1 MSALPSA
8 APTALPSA
16 PRTRIGP
23 SARRRV
29 GGLVAA
35 AFALSTIGAFVAPAA
50 VFGWGPSS
58 FSSADESELITLTN
72 QARAGAGLSALVVD
86 STLTSIARWRSED
99 MAVRDYFSH
108 QIPSPPGGM
117 VFAEMDRRG
126 YCYSLAG
133 ENIGWNTYPDNVA
146 TQQIQ
151 SMFLASPDHRANIMG
166 AAWNRIGVGAYED
179 ASGKKLWTVLFADA
193 CSAAPKPTPTPTPK
207 ATPKPTPKPTAA
219 PVVTP
224 PATQRPTAPPAATAV
239 PTATST
245 PTATPSPTPTL
256 SPTESPSA
264 APSPTQSPS
273 AAPSANSSES
283 PATAASAPAG
293 ALAPSGTLQIQESP
307 PAQGLVDTLV
317 GGVAGFFF
325 GG

>member
-8 APTALPSA
+8 VPAALASA
-16 PRTRIGP
+16 PRSRIGP

-29 GGLVAA
+29 SGLVAA
-35 AFALSTIGAFVAPAA
+35 AFALSTIGAFIAPAT

-72 QARAGAGLSALVVD
+72 QARASAGLSALVVD
-86 STLTSIARWRSED
+86 SALTSIARWRSED

-133 ENIGWNTYPDNVA
+133 ENIGWNTYPDDVA
-146 TQQIQ
+146 TEQIQ
-151 SMFLASPDHRANIMG
+151 SMFLASPDHRANILG

-207 ATPKPTPKPTAA
+207 PTPKPTVA
-219 PVVTP
+219 PVATP
-224 PATQRPTAPPAATAV
+224 AATQRPTAPPAATAA
-239 PTATST
+239 PAATST
-245 PTATPSPTPTL
+245 PLPSQTPTTGPSPTPTP
-256 SPTESPSA
+256 SPTESA
-264 APSPTQSPS
+264 S
-273 AAPSANSSES
+273 AAPSANSSAS
-283 PATAASAPAG
+283 PATGAGAPAG
-293 ALAPSGTLQIQESP
+293 ALPPSGTLQIQDSP
-307 PAQGLVDTLV
+307 PAQGLFDTLV